1 MTRTDP
7 STIADER
14 ATLEQFLDY
23 QRATLLLK
31 AEGLDREQLGRRLP
45 SSGLT
50 LAGLLKHLAYVEDS
64 WMQES
69 FLGRL
74 PAEPWASAPWQDD
87 RDWEFH
93 SAPDDDPGYLR
104 TLYEAACARSRAV
117 AAAAGLDDLSVEL
130 SRSGERYSLRWI
142 LVHLIEETARHNG
155 HADLL
160 RESIDGVVGE

>member
-7 STIADER
+7 VTIADER
-14 ATLEQFLDY
+14 ATLEQFLDF

-31 AEGLDREQLGRRLP
+31 TEGLDREQLGRRLP
-45 SSGLT
+45 SSELT
-50 LAGLLKHLAYVEDS
+50 LAGLLKHLAYVEDN

-69 FLGRL
+69 FLGNP
-74 PAEPWASAPWQDD
+74 PAEPWASAPWDDD

-93 SAPDDDPGYLR
+93 SAPDDEPGYLR

-117 AAAAGLDDLSVEL
+117 SAAAGLDDLSVER
-130 SRSGERYSLRWI
+130 SCSGELYSLRWI
-142 LVHLIEETARHNG
+142 LVHLIEETSRHNG